1 MPEIVLAS
9 SSPYRRALLAR
20 LGLPFSAESPNI
32 DESAAAGESPESLV
46 ARLAEAK
53 AEAVA
58 ARRPGALV
66 IGSDQV
72 AALDAGG
79 SAPVILGKPGS
90 RARAIA
96 QLAALSGQTARLLT
110 GLCLI
115 DPSGGR
121 QAETEQTLLRLRRL
135 ARQEIA
141 AYIDR
146 ERPLDCSGAF
156 KAEGLGIALFES
168 IDGSDPTALMGLP
181 LIHLC
186 RMLRRTGLDPL
197 AADLSPIPA

>member
-1 MPEIVLAS
+1 MPKIVLAS

-20 LGLPFSAESPNI
+20 LGLPFSAESPDI
-32 DESAAAGESPESLV
+32 DESAAVGESPESLV

-79 SAPVILGKPGS
+79 AAPIILGKPGS

-96 QLAALSGQTARLLT
+96 QLAALSGQSARLLT

-135 ARQEIA
+135 ARREIT

-168 IDGSDPTALMGLP
+168 IDSSDPTALMGLP
-181 LIHLC
+181 LIRLC

-197 AADLSPIPA
+197 AADLSLIPA